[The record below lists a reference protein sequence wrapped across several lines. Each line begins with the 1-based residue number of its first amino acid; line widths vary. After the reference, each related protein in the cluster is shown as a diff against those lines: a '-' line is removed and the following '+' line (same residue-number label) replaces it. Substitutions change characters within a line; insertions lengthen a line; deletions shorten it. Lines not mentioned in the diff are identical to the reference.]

1 MKLPHPWV
9 LTPVSAPRPGSL
21 WSLHLLGESIPSPS
35 LCPGSQLSRLRA
47 GALSNLATQHR
58 PLPQSQDKQNQ
69 YGPIKLWSCKINFI
83 VQKKTTLFIHKNIVR
98 YFPKVRYTVFCEI
111 REWR

>member
-58 PLPQSQDKQNQ
+58 PRPQSSQHKACPNWP
-69 YGPIKLWSCKINFI
+69 GGGTHIKGRPQPSPKSALVPWGSLRG
-83 VQKKTTLFIHKNIVR
+83 TLGSSMEHSG
-98 YFPKVRYTVFCEI
+98 C
-111 REWR
+111 